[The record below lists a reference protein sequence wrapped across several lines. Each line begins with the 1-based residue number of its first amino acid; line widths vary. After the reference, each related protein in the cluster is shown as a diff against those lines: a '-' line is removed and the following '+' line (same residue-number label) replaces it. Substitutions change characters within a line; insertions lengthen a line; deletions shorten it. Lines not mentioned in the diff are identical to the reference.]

1 MTDQLEVTAF
11 LDITL
16 NGATVALRG
25 AGTRLEVDLPNLRTA
40 LLVKRVLSG
49 SLSALNVF
57 LRSSGLALDL
67 RLRNAEIGL
76 IGYGARPN
84 LTGWLAGCA
93 GLELHIFRFV
103 WAVSKTLL
111 GFDHVSKQ

>member
-1 MTDQLEVTAF
+1 M

-16 NGATVALRG
+16 NGSTFALRG
-25 AGTRLEVDLPNLRTA
+25 AGTRLEADLPNLRTA
-40 LLVKRVLSG
+40 LLIKRLLNS

-57 LRSSGLALDL
+57 LRSRGLALDL
-67 RLRNAEIGL
+67 RLRNAEIGH

-84 LTGWLAGCA
+84 LMGWLAGCA

-103 WAVSKTLL
+103 WAVFKSLL
-111 GFDHVSKQ
+111 GSDHASKQ